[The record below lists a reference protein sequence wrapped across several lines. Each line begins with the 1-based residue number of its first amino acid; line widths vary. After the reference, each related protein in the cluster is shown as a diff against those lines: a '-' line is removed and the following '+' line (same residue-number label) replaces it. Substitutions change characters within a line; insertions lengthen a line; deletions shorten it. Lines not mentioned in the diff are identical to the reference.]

1 MKNQIL
7 ELLSKYKFT
16 IDSKF
21 YLENRQ
27 QGTTPIWEL
36 VFYTE
41 NNDRIVKEEF
51 LTSDVRG
58 IDIRFDTVSAFLEL
72 EVAEEVEDGD

>member
-16 IDSKF
+16 IDNKF

-36 VFYTE
+36 VFYTG